1 MIKKIF
7 IILFV
12 FQIAWSQ
19 SGAAIFKQ
27 LKKLNTLGSVLYVA
41 AHPDDENTRLISLF
55 SNHYNYQTA
64 YLSMTR
70 GDGGQNLIG
79 TELRESLGLIRTQE
93 LLEARKIDGG
103 QQFFTTANDF
113 GYSKHPDETL
123 SIWNKEEVLAQIVYR
138 IRAFQPD
145 IIIHRFDH
153 RTPGSTHGHHTSS
166 AVLSEAALSLSRRSQ
181 GLSRTTQTR
190 ATVATQ
196 TTILQYLLVGIWQP
210 CCL

>member
-1 MIKKIF
+1 MKKAF
-7 IILFV
+7 ILTALLMLNGLFG
-12 FQIAWSQ
+12 QD
-19 SGAAIFKQ
+19 AARIYKQ
-27 LKKLNTLGSVLYVA
+27 MKKLNTLSSVLYVA

-55 SNHYNYQTA
+55 SNHYNTRAA

-79 TELRESLGLIRTQE
+79 TELREGLGLIRTQE

-123 SIWNKEEVLAQIVYR
+123 SIWDKQEILAQIVYR
-138 IRAFQPD
+138 IRAFKPD
-145 IIIHRFDH
+145 LIIHRFDH

-166 AVLSEAALSLSRRSQ
+166 AMLSEEAFHLANDPNAFPEQLDRVSL
-181 GLSRTTQTR
+181 
-190 ATVATQ
+190 
-196 TTILQYLLVGIWQP
+196 WQP
-210 CCL
+210 KRQFYNTS